1 MEDVYI
7 PQRPSTSKRSMSLS
21 NPQFS
26 KTKLGADQKP
36 LLSAYK
42 KTLKIWE
49 SLQLSNYK
57 KEGLLKR
64 LAIDVFY
71 ESEKQNLDE
80 LLKIKSSDELVL
92 LIDEDEDGCF
102 NEDEQILI
110 FSIIKERMKQCADSL
125 CENKEYKL
133 YEHMVA
139 CIKKLEDDIVKY
151 QKLLREQVNKNDLN
165 CVFSFENSKIHEFE
179 GVWKQKFEVLSNQK
193 AIHLNQISKKHKNE
207 IKEFLTADEIKNCFR
222 IKPELSLKL
231 LKTREKLM
239 AVDENFLEAAKL
251 KEDVKKR
258 EKNEKMRGL
267 LIQFITQT
275 QYSLSYH

>member
-21 NPQFS
+21 NLQFS

-80 LLKIKSSDELVL
+80 LLKIKSS
-92 LIDEDEDGCF
+92 G
-102 NEDEQILI
+102 
-110 FSIIKERMKQCADSL
+110 
-125 CENKEYKL
+125 
-133 YEHMVA
+133 
-139 CIKKLEDDIVKY
+139 
-151 QKLLREQVNKNDLN
+151 
-165 CVFSFENSKIHEFE
+165 
-179 GVWKQKFEVLSNQK
+179 
-193 AIHLNQISKKHKNE
+193 
-207 IKEFLTADEIKNCFR
+207 T
-222 IKPELSLKL
+222 
-231 LKTREKLM
+231 KTS
-239 AVDENFLEAAKL
+239 
-251 KEDVKKR
+251 
-258 EKNEKMRGL
+258 
-267 LIQFITQT
+267 
-275 QYSLSYH
+275 YSTN